1 MARSHVYGFV
11 STITRVSS
19 TRSRHISCGADLVL
33 LPARDTSRPSSC
45 TPRALALSPRRKT
58 GVGGGCLLST
68 QARYSDCCATVHR
81 RCQRCSGLGVA
92 WGGFRHCHVSY
103 GHAARV
109 PLLPLRHLAPRWAPI
124 TGQALF
130 VGRGVHHRWAYTL
143 GAEAQFTFSAALCGS
158 GLVYACVY

>member
-33 LPARDTSRPSSC
+33 LPARDTSRRSSR

-68 QARYSDCCATVHR
+68 QARYSGVLRDGAPPLPKMLWPW
-81 RCQRCSGLGVA
+81 SGV
-92 WGGFRHCHVSY
+92 V
-103 GHAARV
+103 ARV
-109 PLLPLRHLAPRWAPI
+109 SSLPRVICTRHVPAPLRPLISRWAPF
-124 TGQALF
+124 TVRLF
-130 VGRGVHHRWAYTL
+130 CWQGGSIVVGHTL
-143 GAEAQFTFSAALCGS
+143 WEQRLSS
-158 GLVYACVY
+158 RMSDRR